1 MKRFLYLFS
10 IIFIGSFLMQS
21 CQDELDTL
29 ALTDFPPGILSISP
43 GDGNKVVKGDFNVV
57 VKFVDGSV
65 SPLASATVTLSTDGG
80 TELATQEKSLSGT
93 LDSIVIE
100 GSTFSAADLDAGL
113 YHIAITVADVK
124 GQSQTTNTTFEISLL
139 PFAANNDQMFMSGSF
154 NGWGSAPMTLVA
166 DHIWEAKEVTFD
178 GGEWKVKN
186 CDSWCDKDWGS
197 ATGSSGY
204 VSETTGG
211 GANASGGPSG
221 LYNFRFNDQTLEFA
235 FVPAVLLEKN
245 AESLYLLGTFNTFEG
260 ADYPFNLTGDNTWV
274 LNEVVLKGGDAF
286 RFAEFPDF
294 MGNNWG
300 DNEGDGIAEA
310 FGKNIVIPA
319 DAQEAF
325 YDITF
330 NDKTL
335 AYEVKFL
342 RYPSIGI
349 IGSSTPGGWGED
361 TNLNDNGDGTFSIF
375 IGLTAGEVKFRANDD
390 WATNWGGSDAG
401 SGVATLNGPN
411 IPVPAEGLY
420 YVVFNPSTGD
430 YSLTEASIGL
440 IGSATPGGWGDDTN
454 MSPTAGN
461 PNLLTLNMDLID
473 GEAKFRANDSW
484 DWNWGGADFPGG
496 VASQNGPNIP
506 VPAGTYTIEFNMLTK
521 EYSFK

>member
-80 TELATQEKSLSGT
+80 TQLATQEKSLSGT

-235 FVPAVLLEKN
+235 FVPAVLLDKN

-294 MGNNWG
+294 MGKNWG

-325 YDITF
+325 YDISF

-461 PNLLTLNMDLID
+461 PNLLTLTMDLIE